1 MVCLALVGSGHC
13 SFVVEAGNAE
23 TLPSDAELR
32 QGIVGAWE
40 DDYQGHRTMTVR
52 ADGTATMVVRLQG
65 WKAFLYAS
73 ELQFEMLWSIDNGR
87 MKKRTTGGRPA
98 GKVKLILKALG
109 DETEEQILE
118 LNADR
123 LLLLDRDGKRQYDW
137 RRVAPAGQP

>member
-1 MVCLALVGSGHC
+1 VWSGFWFC
-13 SFVVEAGNAE
+13 GAQTATGE
-23 TLPSDAELR
+23 TPPADAQLR
-32 QGIVGAWE
+32 QAVIGTWE

-73 ELQFEMLWSIDNGR
+73 ELQFEMLWSIDHGR
-87 MKKRTTGGRPA
+87 MKKRTTGGQPA
-98 GKVKLILKALG
+98 GKVKMILKALG

-118 LNADR
+118 LSHDR

-137 RRVAPAGQP
+137 RRAAVANQP